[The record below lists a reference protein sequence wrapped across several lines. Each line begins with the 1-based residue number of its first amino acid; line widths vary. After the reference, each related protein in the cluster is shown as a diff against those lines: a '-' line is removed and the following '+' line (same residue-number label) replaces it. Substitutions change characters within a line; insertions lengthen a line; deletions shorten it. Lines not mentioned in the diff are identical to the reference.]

1 MNLSRVSL
9 GTMLF
14 GSLISKEKSFSLLD
28 SFYKYGGRAIDTAQ
42 MYPVPCT
49 KNKIGLSEL
58 IIGEW
63 IEKNNVRANLFISSK
78 IGGKS
83 EKVPFLNSDYN
94 QIYSEIHLKTELEN
108 ILSRLKTNFLDVLYL
123 HWPARK
129 THNFNRGI
137 STNPQL
143 LYEKSEP
150 NLFENI
156 LNLINL
162 HKTGSVNAIGLSNET
177 PYGLIKLI
185 EIAKKYNYQGDIFIQ
200 NPYNIIATSY
210 VITLQEICLR
220 ERIKLQA
227 HSPLAFGLLSQK
239 NISNLLDKPKIDINS
254 RMSKYPDYFRRY
266 ELNNQNDFF
275 QDLEKICLKTN
286 TNIYDLAYGFL
297 LNDPTV
303 SHVVIGPRN
312 IKQLETSIK
321 SIKNFN
327 LKGKAHIDLVYKLLE
342 KYSILAF

>member
-14 GSLISKEKSFSLLD
+14 GSLISKENSFSLLD
-28 SFYKYGGRAIDTAQ
+28 AFHSYGGRAIDTAQ

-63 IEKNNVRANLFISSK
+63 IEINNVRTNLFISSK

-83 EKVPFLNSDYN
+83 EKVPFLNSNYN
-94 QIYSEIHLKTELEN
+94 RVYSEIHLKNELEH
-108 ILSRLKTNFLDVLYL
+108 ILSRLRTNYLDVLYL
-123 HWPARK
+123 HWPIRK
-129 THNFNRGI
+129 THNFSKGI
-137 STNPQL
+137 STNPQK
-143 LYEKSEP
+143 LYEISEP
-150 NLFENI
+150 NLDENI

-162 HKTGSVNAIGLSNET
+162 QKTGLIKAIGLSNET
-177 PYGLIKLI
+177 PYGLIKLV
-185 EIAKKYNYQGDIFIQ
+185 EVTKKYNYQGDIFIQ
-200 NPYNIIATSY
+200 NPYNLIATSY
-210 VITLQEICLR
+210 IITLQEICLR

-239 NISNLLDKPKIDINS
+239 NVGNLLDKPNIDINS
-254 RMSKYPDYFRRY
+254 RKSRYPEYFRRY
-266 ELNNQNDFF
+266 DLANHNDFF
-275 QDLEKICLKTN
+275 QDLEKICTKTS

-303 SHVVIGPRN
+303 SHIVIGPRN

-327 LKGKAHIDLVYKLLE
+327 LKDKTHIDFVYQLLE